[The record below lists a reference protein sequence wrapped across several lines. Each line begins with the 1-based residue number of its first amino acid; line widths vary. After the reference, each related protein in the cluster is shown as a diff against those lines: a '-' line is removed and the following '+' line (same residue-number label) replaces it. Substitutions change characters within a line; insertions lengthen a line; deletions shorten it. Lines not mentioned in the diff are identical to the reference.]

1 MSETKA
7 ALNERMRESY
17 SSWPERL
24 GEAAGWGIELMTWK
38 WEQALAA
45 VKRRVALQ
53 PQGQLGALLMRLA
66 ALGEG
71 AHFLCCCIFRFCT
84 YLHGACYCST

>member
-7 ALNERMRESY
+7 VLNERMRKSY

-24 GEAAGWGIELMTWK
+24 GEAAGWGRELMTWK

-45 VKRRVALQ
+45 VKRGVAPQ
-53 PQGQLGALLMRLA
+53 PQGQLGALLMRFA

-71 AHFLCCCIFRFCT
+71 APFQ
-84 YLHGACYCST
+84 

>member
-7 ALNERMRESY
+7 ALNERMRKSY
-17 SSWPERL
+17 SSWAERL
-24 GEAAGWGIELMTWK
+24 GEAAGWGKELMTWK

-45 VKRRVALQ
+45 VKMGVALQ
-53 PQGQLGALLMRLA
+53 PQGQLGALLMRFA

-71 AHFLCCCIFRFCT
+71 VPFQ
-84 YLHGACYCST
+84 

>member
-7 ALNERMRESY
+7 ALNERMRKSY

-24 GEAAGWGIELMTWK
+24 GEAAGWGKELMTWK

-45 VKRRVALQ
+45 VKMGVALQ
-53 PQGQLGALLMRLA
+53 P
-66 ALGEG
+66 
-71 AHFLCCCIFRFCT
+71 
-84 YLHGACYCST
+84 

>member
-7 ALNERMRESY
+7 GLNERVRKSY
-17 SSWPERL
+17 SCWPERL
-24 GEAAGWGIELMTWK
+24 GQAGWGRELMTWK

-45 VKRRVALQ
+45 AKRGVALQ
-53 PQGQLGALLMRLA
+53 PQGQLEALLMRFA

-71 AHFLCCCIFRFCT
+71 APFQ
-84 YLHGACYCST
+84 